1 MDRQASPT
9 TIGKGSKEEES
20 GATDIQKHVKQK
32 KHQKPNGGQQSTPA
46 PGGEEPVAK
55 KDVGKVKKP
64 EVASDRQ
71 ESTTKTKKESKE
83 EESGATDIQK
93 HVKQKKHQKPHGGQQ
108 STPAPGREEPVAKK
122 DVGKVKK
129 TEFASDRQD
138 STTKTKKESK
148 EEESGATVIQKHA
161 KQKKHQKP
169 NGGQQTTP
177 APGGEEPVAKKDVG
191 KVKKPEV
198 ASDRQESTKK
208 TKKESKKECR

>member
-1 MDRQASPT
+1 M
-9 TIGKGSKEEES
+9 G
-20 GATDIQKHVKQK
+20 
-32 KHQKPNGGQQSTPA
+32 A

-55 KDVGKVKKP
+55 KDVGKVKKA

-71 ESTTKTKKESKE
+71 E
-83 EESGATDIQK
+83 
-93 HVKQKKHQKPHGGQQ
+93 
-108 STPAPGREEPVAKK
+108 
-122 DVGKVKK
+122 
-129 TEFASDRQD
+129 

-198 ASDRQESTKK
+198 ASDRQESTK
-208 TKKESKKECR
+208 TKKESKEEE

>member
-1 MDRQASPT
+1 MGT
-9 TIGKGSKEEES
+9 KTKKESKEEKS
-20 GATDIQKHVKQK
+20 GATVIQKHVKQK
-32 KHQKPNGGQQSTPA
+32 KHQKPDGGQQTTPA
-46 PGGEEPVAK
+46 PAGEEPVAK

-161 KQKKHQKP
+161 KQKKQQKP
-169 NGGQQTTP
+169 NGGQHTTP
-177 APGGEEPVAKKDVG
+177 APGGEEPVAKKAVG
-191 KVKKPEV
+191 KVKKAEV
-198 ASDRQESTKK
+198 ASDRQESTTK
-208 TKKESKKECR
+208 TKKESKEEESG